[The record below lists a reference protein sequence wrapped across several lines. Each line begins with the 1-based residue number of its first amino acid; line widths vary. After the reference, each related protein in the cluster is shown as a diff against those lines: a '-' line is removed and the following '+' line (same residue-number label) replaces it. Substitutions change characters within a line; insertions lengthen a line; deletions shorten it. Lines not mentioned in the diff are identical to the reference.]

1 MLARVAASTLLRHE
15 TTLGRLRDDPETTRC
30 FVRRLLGLLVLPL
43 VLTPV
48 LAACGGDDPAGSGA
62 GSGGDALAG
71 VEVTGAPGEAP
82 QVQVDQGTSVDSTT
96 TEVLAQGDGAEVT
109 PGATVL
115 VNYVAV
121 NAKTGNTFANT
132 YQSGQPQTFTLDESQ
147 GLPPGIVDSLVGS
160 HGGDRVVS
168 AVPPADL
175 FGPQGNP
182 QVKVGGKDTVV
193 FVFDVEE
200 ASDPQPLKGIDAD
213 SAPLPPQFPQLQ
225 LDEDGTPT
233 GFTAG
238 GSTAAAPEEL
248 HVHTLVQGDGP
259 PVQTGDLLTAHYLGQ
274 IYPDG
279 QIFDQSYTRGE
290 PATFQVGVGALI
302 PGWDKALVGVPKGSR
317 LVLMVPP
324 KEGYGAQGNPSGGI
338 KGSDTLVFVVDVLG
352 VS

>member
-1 MLARVAASTLLRHE
+1 VN
-15 TTLGRLRDDPETTRC
+15 G
-30 FVRRLLGLLVLPL
+30 VRRLVPLLLLPL
-43 VLTPV
+43 VLT
-48 LAACGGDDPAGSGA
+48 ACGGDSADGGA
-62 GSGGDALAG
+62 ASGGDGLAG
-71 VEVTGAPGEAP
+71 VEVSGQAGKAPKVE
-82 QVQVDQGTSVDSTT
+82 VDKGTTVDSTT

-109 PGATVL
+109 QGATVL

-132 YQSGQPQTFTLDESQ
+132 YESGQPQTFTLDGAQ
-147 GLPPGIVDSLVGS
+147 GLPPGIIDSLVGS

-168 AVPPADL
+168 AVPPSDL

-200 ASDPQPLKGIDAD
+200 ASDPKPLEGIEAGTG
-213 SAPLPPQFPQLQ
+213 SLPASFPQLQ
-225 LDEDGTPT
+225 LDDDGTPT
-233 GFTAG
+233 GFTADK
-238 GSTAAAPEEL
+238 STVPAPKEL
-248 HVHTLVQGDGP
+248 HVHTLVEGDGP

-279 QIFDQSYTRGE
+279 KIFDQSYSRGE

-324 KEGYGAQGNPSGGI
+324 KEGYGSQGNPSGGI
-338 KGSDTLVFVVDVLG
+338 KGTDTLIFVVDVLG